1 MPSTLRITGLATG
14 LDVDN
19 MVKQLMQAEKTKV
32 DKVKQQRQL
41 IQWRQDLYREIIGDL
56 NTFKSTFFDVLNKDK
71 YILSANSLAPY
82 AVSIDSNTP
91 IKVTATADAQA
102 GQYEVAVSQLAKGA
116 TVVGSELTLQNLNL
130 DTKLSELGLSGTT
143 SINVSY
149 NGTDKS
155 IDISDSMSIRDLIN
169 KVNSETNGAVKVR
182 FSELTKNIT
191 FETSK
196 TGVNASLKVTGAS
209 FLGIDD
215 MIDPVTGQNAIFKI
229 KTPNNSSFVEVQRET
244 NTFTID
250 GITYTL
256 NGLASEENPVK
267 FTVNVDSKPVIDK
280 IKEFVNKYNEIID
293 KINKKL
299 SEKRAYS
306 YQPLTDDQKKEMKED
321 EIKMWEEKAKE
332 GLLKG
337 DSILQN
343 MVFNLR
349 QAFFQSVKDVGISLQ
364 EVGLSTSSD
373 YTQKGKII
381 IDEAKLKTA
390 LETRG
395 QDVINLFVKTS
406 TIAYDPNKT
415 YSGREDRNAEIGI
428 FQRIKDILED
438 NIRTTRNSSGKKG
451 ILLEKAGIKGDFT
464 EFNNLLSKE
473 LQEKDRLID
482 ELNKKLAE
490 KEDKYYRDFA
500 KLEKAMQKFNDQANW
515 LYSQIGAMNK

>member
-82 AVSIDSNTP
+82 SVLIDSSAP
-91 IKVTATADAQA
+91 IKVSATADAQA
-102 GQYEVAVSQLAKGA
+102 GQYEVAITQLAKGA
-116 TVVGSELTLQNLNL
+116 TVSGSQINIANLSL
-130 DTKLSELGLSGTT
+130 DTKLSELGLSGIT
-143 SINVSY
+143 SINLSY
-149 NGTDKS
+149 NGIDKS
-155 IDISDSMSIRDLIN
+155 IEISDSMSIRDFIN
-169 KVNSETNGAVKVR
+169 KVNIETNGAVKVR
-182 FSELTKNIT
+182 FSELTKNIS
-191 FETSK
+191 FQTSK
-196 TGVNASLKVTGAS
+196 TGENATLKITGA
-209 FLGIDD
+209 FIFNITD
-215 MIDPVTGQNAIFKI
+215 MTDTVMGQNAIIKI
-229 KTPNNSSFVEVQRET
+229 KGPNNSSFIETQKET
-244 NTFTID
+244 NTFSID

-256 NGLASEENPVK
+256 NGLATETDPVK
-267 FTVNVDSKPVIDK
+267 FNVNIDSKPVIDK
-280 IKEFVNKYNEIID
+280 IKEFVNKYNDIID

-321 EIKMWEEKAKE
+321 EIKMWEDKAKE

-381 IDEAKLKTA
+381 IDEAKLKIA

-406 TIAYDPNKT
+406 SIAYDPNKS

-428 FQRIKDILED
+428 FQRIKDILDD

-451 ILLEKAGIKGDFT
+451 FLLEKAGIKGDFT

-482 ELNKKLAE
+482 DLNKKLAD
-490 KEDKYYRDFA
+490 KENKYYKDFA
-500 KLEKAMQKFNDQANW
+500 KLEAAMQKFNDQANW

>member
-1 MPSTLRITGLATG
+1 MT
-14 LDVDN
+14 
-19 MVKQLMQAEKTKV
+19 
-32 DKVKQQRQL
+32 
-41 IQWRQDLYREIIGDL
+41 
-56 NTFKSTFFDVLNKDK
+56 
-71 YILSANSLAPY
+71 
-82 AVSIDSNTP
+82 
-91 IKVTATADAQA
+91 DA
-102 GQYEVAVSQLAKGA
+102 
-116 TVVGSELTLQNLNL
+116 
-130 DTKLSELGLSGTT
+130 
-143 SINVSY
+143 
-149 NGTDKS
+149 
-155 IDISDSMSIRDLIN
+155 
-169 KVNSETNGAVKVR
+169 
-182 FSELTKNIT
+182 
-191 FETSK
+191 
-196 TGVNASLKVTGAS
+196 
-209 FLGIDD
+209 
-215 MIDPVTGQNAIFKI
+215 VTGQNAKFKI

-343 MVFNLR
+343 MIFNLR

-451 ILLEKAGIKGDFT
+451 LLLEKAGIKGDFT

-500 KLEKAMQKFNDQANW
+500 KLEAAMQKFNDQANW